1 MPYNRKINYELD
13 RLSSTESW
21 RLFRIMSEIVEGIEE
36 LSDLPPSVS
45 FFGSARTKEE
55 HKHYELT
62 RQIAKLLAENGYG
75 IITGGGGGIMQA
87 ANQGA
92 REGNTVSVGL
102 HIDLPMEQM
111 TNPYIDLNVKFHY
124 FFVRKLMFVKHSR
137 AYVVMPGGMGT
148 VDEFAEA
155 FVLIQTEKIK
165 QFPMIFVCREYWK
178 GFFDWVKSSM
188 VAEGYITMDEFH
200 ICHFADTPEEVLEIL
215 KQHDI
220 SRLP

>member
-1 MPYNRKINYELD
+1 MSYTKKIDYDLD
-13 RLSSTESW
+13 KLSSTESW

-36 LSDLPPSVS
+36 LSELPPSVS

-55 HKHYELT
+55 HKHYDLT
-62 RQIAKLLAENGYG
+62 RRVAKLLAESGYG

-92 REGNTVSVGL
+92 REGKNISVGL
-102 HIDLPMEQM
+102 HIDLPMEQEI
-111 TNPYIDLNVKFHY
+111 NPYVDINVKFHY
-124 FFVRKLMFVKHSR
+124 FFIRKLMFVKHSK
-137 AYVVMPGGMGT
+137 AYIVMPGGMGT

-178 GFFDWVKSSM
+178 GFFDWFKASM
-188 VAEGYITMDEFH
+188 VAEEYITMEEFH
-200 ICHFADTPEEVLEIL
+200 LCHFADTPEEVLAIIKEYEVSKI
-215 KQHDI
+215 
-220 SRLP
+220 